1 MPAPPPPA
9 GGSQPASRPRRRATQ
24 PLTQSTA
31 QSQPP
36 PPSPSPSSHHHHHS
50 PSTPSGLRQSRT
62 VSDSSSHHPEHVDH
76 PHEDENEAETETET
90 VPAPS
95 RRQETPPPPDGDH
108 SGSQAVHQPGVS
120 SLSDAEGSS
129 VARSSPEPESPSLPN
144 VQDETVLR
152 SSHSQENLPLLH
164 SEESNSFKPSRSWED
179 PLPRGV
185 DETTSLLHERVH
197 DGPCNH
203 GTFSPRAASPPLR
216 HLHTESE
223 RASLLGSDGSATLGE
238 APPPGGPLK
247 KAFSRL
253 IKNKK
258 MATSSALAERHGVEY
273 SWSMFLSYYIP
284 CLTWIRQ
291 YKRSWLTGDLTA
303 AITMASM
310 YLPMALSYAENLAHV
325 SPISGLYA
333 FVFNPIFYA
342 LLGSCPQMIV
352 GPEAAGSLLV
362 GSIVKSNV
370 DDGEGGENDAVLHS
384 KIAGVAVGLAGASVF
399 IMGLLRFGFVDNVL
413 SRPFLRGFISSI
425 GIVILI
431 DQLTPLLGLNKA
443 ATDLPSVPHRSTVDK
458 LVFIFTHLSQW
469 HQLSGIIGIVSFVV
483 VMVLREIKRRL
494 QPRYPGVAYFPD
506 RLLVVVLSAVLAYS
520 LDWEQKGVEVLGKVE
535 APSGHI
541 FTFRNP
547 FQLSHLPHIREAMGT
562 SFLIGMLGF
571 FESSVAA
578 KSLGDADV
586 IEGMELSPNRELIAL
601 GTANIVGACFMALPA
616 FGGYGR
622 SKVNKS
628 TGGKTPMSSIFL
640 SIITII
646 CILFLLPW
654 FYYLPKPVLSA
665 LIMVVAYSLVE
676 EIPEDLIF
684 FVRIKGWKELFL
696 MAVIVLVTVFFSL
709 NLGIAIGIGLSLLE
723 VVRHATRPRIQILG
737 RVPNSDRFANAE
749 EHPEQVESVEGCLIV
764 KIPEPLTFAN
774 TGDLKNRLRRMER
787 YGTNMA
793 HPALP
798 RLRPQDSNR
807 NIIFDIHGV
816 TSMDGSGTQ
825 VLEEIVRKYR
835 QQGVR
840 VFFSR
845 APSRDNKV
853 WKLLE
858 RSGIVALV
866 GGEHLFVADIQ
877 DALRMAESAHIDS
890 PEGHEAGHEVASPA

>member
-1 MPAPPPPA
+1 
-9 GGSQPASRPRRRATQ
+9 
-24 PLTQSTA
+24 
-31 QSQPP
+31 
-36 PPSPSPSSHHHHHS
+36 
-50 PSTPSGLRQSRT
+50 
-62 VSDSSSHHPEHVDH
+62 
-76 PHEDENEAETETET
+76 
-90 VPAPS
+90 
-95 RRQETPPPPDGDH
+95 
-108 SGSQAVHQPGVS
+108 
-120 SLSDAEGSS
+120 
-129 VARSSPEPESPSLPN
+129 
-144 VQDETVLR
+144 
-152 SSHSQENLPLLH
+152 
-164 SEESNSFKPSRSWED
+164 
-179 PLPRGV
+179 
-185 DETTSLLHERVH
+185 
-197 DGPCNH
+197 
-203 GTFSPRAASPPLR
+203 
-216 HLHTESE
+216 
-223 RASLLGSDGSATLGE
+223 
-238 APPPGGPLK
+238 
-247 KAFSRL
+247 
-253 IKNKK
+253 

-325 SPISGLYA
+325 APISGLYA

-866 GGEHLFVADIQ
+866 GGEHLFVDDIQ